1 MKVRN
6 KGGLADKIPVDM
18 TPMID
23 IVFQLM
29 AFFIMTLK
37 VVLHEGD
44 FNIKM
49 PLAAPG
55 GPPPIG
61 LPPIQVR
68 LVAGGDGRLSS
79 VQMGNRN
86 LGTDFD
92 ALRAAVLDIVGQ
104 GETSLKDEAE
114 VEIDADFNLRYE
126 YIIRAITSVTGYRGS
141 DGHVVPLVEKIK
153 FATPRPPGG

>member
-6 KGGLADKIPVDM
+6 NSGGPPEKIPIDM

-37 VVLHEGD
+37 VVQHEGD

-49 PLAAPG
+49 PLAAMG

-68 LVAGGDGRLSS
+68 LVAASDGRLSS
-79 VQMGNRN
+79 VQMGARS
-86 LGTDFD
+86 LGTDLE

-104 GETSLKDEAE
+104 GDNS
-114 VEIDADFNLRYE
+114 
-126 YIIRAITSVTGYRGS
+126 
-141 DGHVVPLVEKIK
+141 
-153 FATPRPPGG
+153 